1 MKTGKYIPDDIRM
14 AENDVMY
21 EQYCNSVGARLRD
34 LDNPGDVDC
43 KRWPWELIQNAK
55 DTVVKREKDRF
66 VDVVFHR
73 YIDKKGHQCLSFLHN
88 GEPFSAKALVGLK
101 WKFSAEKRSEEI
113 TEDGIRRDK
122 QSTGRFGTGFLT
134 THALS
139 RIIDIKGAL
148 ETKDRGLISVDMT
161 LYRNGTTD
169 EELKKG
175 LIRTEEETRY
185 NEREIERK
193 DGHPITEFI
202 YHLDSEDKIRPAR
215 MGIANLMDNSAQT
228 MTFCPTIR
236 SITINDEIDKV
247 YYRICRKGN
256 DKPIQGTFAQ
266 CEFEETKGCNFQNR
280 IFIVNSIEEPN
291 QELTLFKKFERN
303 LRLQLAIE
311 VNDRK
316 EVKPI
321 SYDVSPSV
329 YCSLPLIGFERM
341 TLPFYI
347 NSNDLEPVRERIAL
361 YLKKIRKGKRYNN
374 ETNCDEED
382 IFPNGINWMIL
393 ERSIPMYQELIDYL
407 ITNEYTDLYNLGN
420 GLGQILDNGSGWT
433 EEEKDCLAARYIIP
447 LREIVVRK
455 SIVKTN
461 DGLRSI
467 EKDNLYLPANIKSNF
482 YEICNNIYG
491 NSMPVFDELR
501 YWIRNKWGVYKFADD
516 FEESIDKSKQ
526 SIFQLVD
533 TNTIANFI
541 EEAGN
546 INSLAL
552 IDQNSIEW
560 LNSFYK
566 WLSDVKSSSI
576 NEKRIVPN
584 RKENFVCVSGE
595 KPLKN
600 GADIEEVAYTF
611 MKKLGLDWDE
621 QLLLDG
627 INNISLEAIK
637 REDVVNAIKKRCKDI
652 IDSKTN
658 VMELL
663 FPIITAIPT
672 NAENENRKNFRNK
685 RLQIIDFFKAIYQK
699 EVTNEVEIN
708 LSAEIWEDTDKWLM
722 RQFLDQ
728 VASKEKLD
736 TINDRGDNQTN
747 KYCTIKWLN
756 NFVNFSINNG
766 YLHQEELSGD
776 NQSGKDGKYWSLI
789 PNEHGVFCSL
799 EQLHTIGN
807 VPRELLNKSFAV
819 SGIDIKANLIHDLFE
834 INKRLNI
841 VPLQLANI
849 VKSLESFYADKNI
862 ALTTKI
868 DVASYIIHLK
878 PSGQNWF
885 DKLLN
890 VYDMFVHYPGVQ
902 TEIECSDTSLWRE
915 SVKVIAYY
923 LASEISDAGS
933 LDMLDKKLQ
942 KEDGSSVII
951 PAIKWLDNYIDY
963 ISEARLHI
971 PKETLIMPDYYGNL
985 HSIEDKMYDGA
996 CLKDIEELI
1005 PILENGLLSY
1015 CQFEKEEEADFK
1027 RNILS
1032 HVLKSEFRYTRGV
1045 QDDTKRKI
1053 LSIINESVT
1062 YCYDNLTSK
1071 NRELLKDAVERIVNY
1086 FQSEAH
1092 AQDGKLMQEVYNR
1105 RNDMAMTLLYDPET
1119 RKQLQKMHDAF
1130 TLDEMN
1136 DLINSKN
1143 EIKQLLEDK
1152 SVIQEFRQKKDKL
1165 CNEINQLEAL
1175 KLIQEKF
1182 PDFDLNE
1189 ILDRLQ
1195 KEQGDFD
1202 LMQIKDQA
1210 TKQRKIQIGDEGE
1223 CFVYQEL
1230 CRKYGI
1236 NNVKWSNLVTPPT
1249 TDSRCVHW
1257 NGETYYLC
1265 TTSHDYDFEVTL
1277 TEGRKLLFEVK
1288 TTVGNVS
1295 DSDLFPLNFQTKEWE
1310 YIEKTDDNSKYI
1322 IVRVFAV
1329 ETSPKAYYLQKYS
1342 EKSDL

>member
-1 MKTGKYIPDDIRM
+1 MEIRKYIPDDIRM

-73 YIDKKGHQCLSFLHN
+73 YIDEKGHQCLSFLHN

-148 ETKDRGLISVDMT
+148 ETKDKGLVSVDMT

-193 DGHPITEFI
+193 DGYPITEFI

-247 YYRICRKGN
+247 YYEICRKGN

-266 CEFEETKGCNFQNR
+266 CEFEETKGSNSQNR

-303 LRLQLAIE
+303 LRLQIAIE

-347 NSNDLEPVRERIAL
+347 NSNDLEPVTERIAL

-393 ERSIPMYQELIDYL
+393 ERSVPMYQELIDYL

-467 EKDNLYLPANIKSNF
+467 EKDNLYFPANIKSNF
-482 YEICNNIYG
+482 YEICNNVYG

-501 YWIRNKWGVYKFADD
+501 YWIRNKWGAYKFADD
-516 FEESIDKSKQ
+516 FEESIDKSEQ

-533 TNTIANFI
+533 TNAIANFI

-552 IDQNSIEW
+552 IDQSNSIEW

-566 WLSDVKSSSI
+566 WLSDAKSSII

-637 REDVVNAIKKRCKDI
+637 REDVVNAIK
-652 IDSKTN
+652 
-658 VMELL
+658 
-663 FPIITAIPT
+663 
-672 NAENENRKNFRNK
+672 
-685 RLQIIDFFKAIYQK
+685 
-699 EVTNEVEIN
+699 
-708 LSAEIWEDTDKWLM
+708 
-722 RQFLDQ
+722 
-728 VASKEKLD
+728 
-736 TINDRGDNQTN
+736 ND
-747 KYCTIKWLN
+747 
-756 NFVNFSINNG
+756 
-766 YLHQEELSGD
+766 
-776 NQSGKDGKYWSLI
+776 
-789 PNEHGVFCSL
+789 
-799 EQLHTIGN
+799 
-807 VPRELLNKSFAV
+807 A
-819 SGIDIKANLIHDLFE
+819 
-834 INKRLNI
+834 
-841 VPLQLANI
+841 
-849 VKSLESFYADKNI
+849 
-862 ALTTKI
+862 
-868 DVASYIIHLK
+868 
-878 PSGQNWF
+878 
-885 DKLLN
+885 
-890 VYDMFVHYPGVQ
+890 
-902 TEIECSDTSLWRE
+902 
-915 SVKVIAYY
+915 
-923 LASEISDAGS
+923 
-933 LDMLDKKLQ
+933 
-942 KEDGSSVII
+942 
-951 PAIKWLDNYIDY
+951 
-963 ISEARLHI
+963 
-971 PKETLIMPDYYGNL
+971 
-985 HSIEDKMYDGA
+985 
-996 CLKDIEELI
+996 
-1005 PILENGLLSY
+1005 
-1015 CQFEKEEEADFK
+1015 
-1027 RNILS
+1027 
-1032 HVLKSEFRYTRGV
+1032 
-1045 QDDTKRKI
+1045 KI
-1053 LSIINESVT
+1053 LSIV
-1062 YCYDNLTSK
+1062 
-1071 NRELLKDAVERIVNY
+1071 
-1086 FQSEAH
+1086 
-1092 AQDGKLMQEVYNR
+1092 
-1105 RNDMAMTLLYDPET
+1105 
-1119 RKQLQKMHDAF
+1119 KQM
-1130 TLDEMN
+1130 
-1136 DLINSKN
+1136 
-1143 EIKQLLEDK
+1143 
-1152 SVIQEFRQKKDKL
+1152 
-1165 CNEINQLEAL
+1165 
-1175 KLIQEKF
+1175 
-1182 PDFDLNE
+1182 
-1189 ILDRLQ
+1189 
-1195 KEQGDFD
+1195 
-1202 LMQIKDQA
+1202 
-1210 TKQRKIQIGDEGE
+1210 
-1223 CFVYQEL
+1223 
-1230 CRKYGI
+1230 
-1236 NNVKWSNLVTPPT
+1236 
-1249 TDSRCVHW
+1249 
-1257 NGETYYLC
+1257 
-1265 TTSHDYDFEVTL
+1265 
-1277 TEGRKLLFEVK
+1277 
-1288 TTVGNVS
+1288 
-1295 DSDLFPLNFQTKEWE
+1295 
-1310 YIEKTDDNSKYI
+1310 
-1322 IVRVFAV
+1322 
-1329 ETSPKAYYLQKYS
+1329 
-1342 EKSDL
+1342 

>member
-1 MKTGKYIPDDIRM
+1 METRKYIPDDIRM

-73 YIDKKGHQCLSFLHN
+73 YIDEKGHQCLSFLHN

-148 ETKDRGLISVDMT
+148 ETKDKGLVSVDMT

-247 YYRICRKGN
+247 YYEICRKGD

-266 CEFEETKGCNFQNR
+266 CEFEETKGSNSQNR

-347 NSNDLEPVRERIAL
+347 NSNDLEPVTERIAL

-393 ERSIPMYQELIDYL
+393 ERSVPMYQELIDYL

-420 GLGQILDNGSGWT
+420 GLGQILDSGSGWT

-467 EKDNLYLPANIKSNF
+467 EKDNLYFPANIKSNF

-501 YWIRNKWGVYKFADD
+501 YWIRNKWGAYKFADD
-516 FEESIDKSKQ
+516 FEESIDKSEQ

-533 TNTIANFI
+533 TNAIANFI

-552 IDQNSIEW
+552 IDQSNSIEW

-566 WLSDVKSSSI
+566 WLSDAKSSII

-584 RKENFVCVSGE
+584 RKKNFVCVSGE

-600 GADIEEVAYTF
+600 GADIEEVVYTF
-611 MKKLGLDWDE
+611 MKKLGLDWE
-621 QLLLDG
+621 R
-627 INNISLEAIK
+627 AI
-637 REDVVNAIKKRCKDI
+637 
-652 IDSKTN
+652 
-658 VMELL
+658 
-663 FPIITAIPT
+663 
-672 NAENENRKNFRNK
+672 
-685 RLQIIDFFKAIYQK
+685 
-699 EVTNEVEIN
+699 
-708 LSAEIWEDTDKWLM
+708 
-722 RQFLDQ
+722 
-728 VASKEKLD
+728 
-736 TINDRGDNQTN
+736 
-747 KYCTIKWLN
+747 
-756 NFVNFSINNG
+756 
-766 YLHQEELSGD
+766 
-776 NQSGKDGKYWSLI
+776 
-789 PNEHGVFCSL
+789 
-799 EQLHTIGN
+799 
-807 VPRELLNKSFAV
+807 
-819 SGIDIKANLIHDLFE
+819 
-834 INKRLNI
+834 
-841 VPLQLANI
+841 
-849 VKSLESFYADKNI
+849 
-862 ALTTKI
+862 
-868 DVASYIIHLK
+868 
-878 PSGQNWF
+878 
-885 DKLLN
+885 
-890 VYDMFVHYPGVQ
+890 
-902 TEIECSDTSLWRE
+902 
-915 SVKVIAYY
+915 
-923 LASEISDAGS
+923 
-933 LDMLDKKLQ
+933 
-942 KEDGSSVII
+942 
-951 PAIKWLDNYIDY
+951 
-963 ISEARLHI
+963 
-971 PKETLIMPDYYGNL
+971 
-985 HSIEDKMYDGA
+985 
-996 CLKDIEELI
+996 
-1005 PILENGLLSY
+1005 
-1015 CQFEKEEEADFK
+1015 
-1027 RNILS
+1027 
-1032 HVLKSEFRYTRGV
+1032 
-1045 QDDTKRKI
+1045 
-1053 LSIINESVT
+1053 
-1062 YCYDNLTSK
+1062 
-1071 NRELLKDAVERIVNY
+1071 
-1086 FQSEAH
+1086 
-1092 AQDGKLMQEVYNR
+1092 
-1105 RNDMAMTLLYDPET
+1105 
-1119 RKQLQKMHDAF
+1119 
-1130 TLDEMN
+1130 
-1136 DLINSKN
+1136 
-1143 EIKQLLEDK
+1143 
-1152 SVIQEFRQKKDKL
+1152 
-1165 CNEINQLEAL
+1165 
-1175 KLIQEKF
+1175 
-1182 PDFDLNE
+1182 
-1189 ILDRLQ
+1189 
-1195 KEQGDFD
+1195 
-1202 LMQIKDQA
+1202 
-1210 TKQRKIQIGDEGE
+1210 
-1223 CFVYQEL
+1223 
-1230 CRKYGI
+1230 
-1236 NNVKWSNLVTPPT
+1236 TP
-1249 TDSRCVHW
+1249 
-1257 NGETYYLC
+1257 
-1265 TTSHDYDFEVTL
+1265 
-1277 TEGRKLLFEVK
+1277 
-1288 TTVGNVS
+1288 
-1295 DSDLFPLNFQTKEWE
+1295 
-1310 YIEKTDDNSKYI
+1310 
-1322 IVRVFAV
+1322 
-1329 ETSPKAYYLQKYS
+1329 
-1342 EKSDL
+1342 

>member
-1 MKTGKYIPDDIRM
+1 MEKEKYIPDDIRM

-34 LDNPGDVDC
+34 LDNPGEIDC

-55 DTVVKREKDRF
+55 DTVVKREKHKF
-66 VDVVFHR
+66 VDVVFRR
-73 YIDKKGHQCLSFLHN
+73 YIDEKGHQCLSFSHN

-148 ETKDRGLISVDMT
+148 ETKDKGLVSVDMT
-161 LYRNGTTD
+161 LYRNGIID

-175 LIRTEEETRY
+175 LIRTEKETRY
-185 NEREIERK
+185 NEREIEMK
-193 DGHPITEFI
+193 DGYPITEFI
-202 YHLDSEDKIRPAR
+202 YHLDSKDKIRPAR

-228 MTFCPTIR
+228 MLFCPTIR
-236 SITINDEIDKV
+236 SITINDEIDKI
-247 YYRICRKGN
+247 YYEICRKGN

-266 CEFEETKGCNFQNR
+266 CEFEEAKGGNSQNR

-311 VNDRK
+311 VDDRK

-321 SYDVSPSV
+321 AYDVSPSV

-347 NSNDLEPVRERIAL
+347 NSNDLEPVTERTAL

-407 ITNEYTDLYNLGN
+407 ITNEYTSLYNLGN
-420 GLGQILDNGSGWT
+420 GLGQILDSGSGWP

-447 LREIVVRK
+447 LREVVVHK

-461 DGLRSI
+461 DGLKSI
-467 EKDNLYLPANIKSNF
+467 KEDNLYFPTSIKSNF

-491 NSMPVFDELR
+491 NSMPVFDELK
-501 YWIRNKWGVYKFADD
+501 YWIVNKWGAYKFTDG
-516 FEESIDKSKQ
+516 FEESIDKSAQ
-526 SIFQLVD
+526 SIFPLVD
-533 TNTIANFI
+533 TNAVANFI
-541 EEAGN
+541 EKVGN
-546 INSLAL
+546 INSLVL
-552 IDQNSIEW
+552 IDQSNPIEW

-566 WLSDVKSSSI
+566 WLSDTKSSI
-576 NEKRIVPN
+576 LNEKRIVPN
-584 RKENFVCVSGE
+584 RKENFVCVYGE

-600 GADIEEVAYTF
+600 GADIEEVTYAF

-637 REDVVNAIKKRCKDI
+637 REDVINAIKKRCKDI

-658 VMELL
+658 MMEQLL
-663 FPIITAIPT
+663 PIITAIPT

-685 RLQIIDFFKAIYQK
+685 RLQIIEFFKAIYQK
-699 EVTNEVEIN
+699 KVTNEVEIN
-708 LSAEIWEDTDKWLM
+708 LSSEIWEGTDKWLVG
-722 RQFLDQ
+722 QFLDQ
-728 VASKEKLD
+728 VASKKQLD
-736 TINDRGDNQTN
+736 TINESGDNLTN
-747 KYCTIKWLN
+747 KYCTIEWLN
-756 NFVNFSINNG
+756 NFVNLLINNG

-776 NQSGKDGKYWSLI
+776 NQSGNDGKHWNLI
-789 PNEHGVFCSL
+789 PNEYGKFCSL
-799 EQLHTIGN
+799 DQLHTIGN
-807 VPRELLNKSFAV
+807 VPRELLSESFAV
-819 SGIDIKANLIHDLFE
+819 SGIDIKANLIHDQFE
-834 INKRLNI
+834 INNRLNI

-849 VKSLESFYADKNI
+849 VKCLESFYTDKDK
-862 ALTTKI
+862 ALKTKI

-890 VYDMFVHYPGVQ
+890 VYDMFAHYSGVQ

-915 SVKVIAYY
+915 SIKMIAYY
-923 LASEISDAGS
+923 LANEISDAGS

-942 KEDGSSVII
+942 KEDKSSFTI
-951 PAIKWLDNYIDY
+951 PAIKWLNNYIDY
-963 ISEARLHI
+963 ISEARLLI
-971 PKETLIMPDYYGNL
+971 PVETLIMPDYYGNL
-985 HSIEDKMYDGA
+985 HSIKDKMYDGA
-996 CLKDIEELI
+996 CLNDIEELI
-1005 PILENGLLSY
+1005 PILKNGLLND
-1015 CQFEKEEEADFK
+1015 CQFEENADFK

-1032 HVLKSEFRYTRGV
+1032 YVLKPGFRHTE
-1045 QDDTKRKI
+1045 QAKDDTKRVI
-1053 LSIINESVT
+1053 LDIINGCVT
-1062 YCYDNLTSK
+1062 YCYDNLNNK
-1071 NRELLKDAVERIVNY
+1071 NRELVKDAVEQIINY

-1092 AQDGKLMQEVYNR
+1092 TQDGKLMQEVYDR
-1105 RNDMAMTLLYDPET
+1105 RNDMAMALLYDPET

-1136 DLINSKN
+1136 DLINSRN

-1152 SVIQEFRQKKDKL
+1152 TVIQELSQKKDELYK
-1165 CNEINQLEAL
+1165 EVSQLETL
-1175 KLIQEKF
+1175 KIIQEKF
-1182 PDFDLNE
+1182 PDFDLKE
-1189 ILDRLQ
+1189 MFDRLQ
-1195 KEQGDFD
+1195 QEQGDFD
-1202 LMQIKDQA
+1202 LTQIKDWA
-1210 TKQRKIQIGDEGE
+1210 TKQRKIEIGDEGE

-1236 NNVKWSNLVTPPT
+1236 DNVKWSNLVTPST
-1249 TDSRCVHW
+1249 TDSRCVQW
-1257 NGETYYLC
+1257 NSKTYYLS
-1265 TTSHDYDFEVTL
+1265 TTSHDYDFEVVL
-1277 TEGRKLLFEVK
+1277 TDGRKLLFEVK
-1288 TTVGNVS
+1288 TTVGDVS
-1295 DSDLFPLNFQTKEWE
+1295 ESDLFPLNFQTKEWG
-1310 YIEKTDDNSKYI
+1310 YIEKTDDNSKYV

-1329 ETSPKAYYLQKYS
+1329 ETSPRAYYLQKYS
-1342 EKSDL
+1342 EDSDL

>member
-1 MKTGKYIPDDIRM
+1 METGKYIPDDIRM

-55 DTVVKREKDRF
+55 DTVVKREKDKF
-66 VDVVFHR
+66 VDVVFRR
-73 YIDKKGHQCLSFLHN
+73 YIDDKGHQCLSFSHN
-88 GEPFSAKALVGLK
+88 GAPFSAKALVGLK

-148 ETKDRGLISVDMT
+148 ETKDKGLVSVDMT

-185 NEREIERK
+185 NEREIETK
-193 DGHPITEFI
+193 DGYPITEFI

-247 YYRICRKGN
+247 YYKICRKGN
-256 DKPIQGTFAQ
+256 DKPIQGTFVQ
-266 CEFEETKGCNFQNR
+266 CEFEETKGSDFQNR
-280 IFIVNSIEEPN
+280 IFIINSIEEPN
-291 QELTLFKKFERN
+291 QELSLFKKFERN

-311 VNDRK
+311 VNDKK
-316 EVKPI
+316 EVRPI

-347 NSNDLEPVRERIAL
+347 NSNDFEPETERTAL

-374 ETNCDEED
+374 ETNCDEEV
-382 IFPNGINWMIL
+382 IFQNGINWMIF
-393 ERSIPMYQELIDYL
+393 ERSVPMYQELIDYL

-447 LREIVVRK
+447 LREVVVHK
-455 SIVKTN
+455 SIVKTK
-461 DGLRSI
+461 DGLKSI
-467 EKDNLYLPANIKSNF
+467 KEDNLYFPANIKSNF

-501 YWIRNKWGVYKFADD
+501 YWIRNKWGAYKFADD
-516 FEESIDKSKQ
+516 FEESIDKSEQ

-533 TNTIANFI
+533 TNAIANFI

-552 IDQNSIEW
+552 IDQSNSIEW

-566 WLSDVKSSSI
+566 WLIDAKSSII

-584 RKENFVCVSGE
+584 RKEKFVCVSGE

-600 GADIEEVAYTF
+600 GADIEEVVYAF

-637 REDVVNAIKKRCKDI
+637 KEDVVNAIKKRCKDI
-652 IDSKTN
+652 IDSKTT

-663 FPIITAIPT
+663 LPIIIAIPT
-672 NAENENRKNFRNK
+672 NAENDNRKNFRNK
-685 RLQIIDFFKAIYQK
+685 RLQIIEFFKAIYQK

-728 VASKEKLD
+728 VASKKQLD
-736 TINDRGDNQTN
+736 TINKSGDDQTN

-776 NQSGKDGKYWSLI
+776 NQSDKDGKHWNLI
-789 PNEHGVFCSL
+789 PNEYGEFCSL

-807 VPRELLNKSFAV
+807 VPRELLSESFVV
-819 SGIDIKANLIHDLFE
+819 SGIDIKANLIHNQFE
-834 INKRLNI
+834 INNRLNI

-849 VKSLESFYADKNI
+849 VKSLESFYADKDI
-862 ALTTKI
+862 ALSTKI

-885 DKLLN
+885 DKLIN
-890 VYDMFVHYPGVQ
+890 VYDIFAHYPERQ
-902 TEIECSDTSLWRE
+902 KEIECSDTSLWRE

-923 LASEISDAGS
+923 LANEISDAGS

-942 KEDGSSVII
+942 KEDESSITI
-951 PAIKWLDNYIDY
+951 SAIKWLDNYIDY
-963 ISEARLHI
+963 IFEAKLHI
-971 PKETLIMPDYYGNL
+971 PDETLIIPDYYGNL
-985 HSIEDKMYDGA
+985 HSIKDKMYDGA
-996 CLKDIEELI
+996 CLIDIEELI
-1005 PILENGLLSY
+1005 PILKNGLLNE
-1015 CQFEKEEEADFK
+1015 CQFEEEADFK

-1032 HVLKSEFRYTRGV
+1032 YVLKSEFRHTE
-1045 QDDTKRKI
+1045 QAHDDTKRVI
-1053 LSIINESVT
+1053 LGIINECVT
-1062 YCYDNLTSK
+1062 YCYKNMNSK
-1071 NRELLKDAVERIVNY
+1071 NRELIKDAVERIVNY
-1086 FQSEAH
+1086 FQSEVH
-1092 AQDGKLMQEVYNR
+1092 VQDGKFMQEVYNR
-1105 RNDMAMTLLYDPET
+1105 RNDMAMDLLYDPET

-1136 DLINSKN
+1136 DLVNSRN

-1152 SVIQEFRQKKDKL
+1152 AIIQGLSQKKDELYK
-1165 CNEINQLEAL
+1165 EISQLETL

-1182 PDFDLNE
+1182 PDFDLEE
-1189 ILDRLQ
+1189 IFDGLK

-1202 LMQIKDQA
+1202 LKKIKDLA

-1236 NNVKWSNLVTPPT
+1236 ENVKWSNLVAPSTS
-1249 TDSRCVHW
+1249 DSRCVHW
-1257 NGETYYLC
+1257 KGEAYYLC
-1265 TTSHDYDFEVTL
+1265 TTLHDYDFEVTL
-1277 TEGRKLLFEVK
+1277 KDGRKLLFEVK

-1295 DSDLFPLNFQTKEWE
+1295 ESDLFPLNFQTKEWD

-1342 EKSDL
+1342 EKSNL

>member
-1 MKTGKYIPDDIRM
+1 METGKYIPSDIRT

-55 DTVVKREKDRF
+55 DTVVKRGKDKF
-66 VDVVFHR
+66 VDVVFRR
-73 YIDKKGHQCLSFLHN
+73 YIDDKGHQCLSFSHN
-88 GEPFSAKALVGLK
+88 GAPFSAKALVGLK

-139 RIIDIKGAL
+139 RIIDIKGVL
-148 ETKDRGLISVDMT
+148 ETKDKGLMSVDMT

-247 YYRICRKGN
+247 YYEICRKGN
-256 DKPIQGTFAQ
+256 DKPIQGTFSQ
-266 CEFEETKGCNFQNR
+266 CEFEETKDSNSQNR

-291 QELTLFKKFERN
+291 QELTSFKKFERN

-311 VNDRK
+311 VDDKK
-316 EVKPI
+316 ELKPI
-321 SYDVSPSV
+321 DYDVSPSV

-347 NSNDLEPVRERIAL
+347 NSNDLEPVTERTAL
-361 YLKKIRKGKRYNN
+361 YLNKIRKGKKYNN
-374 ETNCDEED
+374 ETNCYEDD
-382 IFPNGINWMIL
+382 IFQNGINWMIL
-393 ERSIPMYQELIDYL
+393 ERSISMYQELIDYL
-407 ITNEYTDLYNLGN
+407 VTNEYTGLYNLGN
-420 GLGQILDNGSGWT
+420 GLGQVLDSSSGWT

-447 LREIVVRK
+447 LREVVVHK
-455 SIVKTN
+455 LIVKTK
-461 DGLRSI
+461 DGLKSI
-467 EKDNLYLPANIKSNF
+467 KEDNLYFPTSIKSHF

-491 NSMPVFDELR
+491 NSIPVFDELK
-501 YWIRNKWGVYKFADD
+501 YWIENKWGAYKFTDG
-516 FEESIDKSKQ
+516 FEESIDKSEQ

-533 TNTIANFI
+533 NNAIANFI

-552 IDQNSIEW
+552 IDKSNSIEW
-560 LNSFYK
+560 LNRFYE
-566 WLSDVKSSSI
+566 WLSDTKSSI
-576 NEKRIVPN
+576 LNEKRIVPN

-600 GADIEEVAYTF
+600 GADIEEVTYTF
-611 MKKLGLDWDE
+611 MKELGLDWDE
-621 QLLLDG
+621 QLLFDG
-627 INNISLEAIK
+627 INYISLEAIK

-658 VMELL
+658 VMEQLL
-663 FPIITAIPT
+663 PIITATPT
-672 NAENENRKNFRNK
+672 NAENENRRKFRNK
-685 RLQIIDFFKAIYQK
+685 RLQIIEFFKAIYQK
-699 EVTNEVEIN
+699 EVTNKVEIN
-708 LSAEIWEDTDKWLM
+708 LSSEIWEDTDKWLVG
-722 RQFLDQ
+722 QFLDQ
-728 VASKEKLD
+728 VASKKQLD
-736 TINDRGDNQTN
+736 TINESEDNLTN
-747 KYCTIKWLN
+747 TYCTIEWLN
-756 NFVNFSINNG
+756 SFVNFLINNG
-766 YLHQEELSGD
+766 YLHQEELSGE
-776 NQSGKDGKYWSLI
+776 NLSGNDGKHWNLI
-789 PNEHGVFCSL
+789 PNEYGEFCSL

-807 VPRELLNKSFAV
+807 VPRELLSESFVV
-819 SGIDIKANLIHDLFE
+819 SGIDIKANLVHGQFE
-834 INKRLNI
+834 INNRLNI
-841 VPLQLANI
+841 VPLQLASI
-849 VKSLESFYADKNI
+849 VKSLESFYTDKDK
-862 ALTTKI
+862 ALKTKV
-868 DVASYIIHLK
+868 DVASYIIHLR

-890 VYDMFVHYPGVQ
+890 VYDMFAHYSGVQ

-915 SVKVIAYY
+915 SIKIIACY
-923 LASEISDAGS
+923 LANEISNAGS
-933 LDMLDKKLQ
+933 LEMLDKKLQ
-942 KEDGSSVII
+942 KEDESSFTI

-963 ISEARLHI
+963 IFCEAKLHI
-971 PKETLIMPDYYGNL
+971 PEETLIMPDYYGKL
-985 HSIEDKMYDGA
+985 HSIKDKMYDGA
-996 CLKDIEELI
+996 CLNDMEELI
-1005 PILENGLLSY
+1005 PILKNGLLND
-1015 CQFEKEEEADFK
+1015 CQFEENGDLK

-1032 HVLKSEFRYTRGV
+1032 YVLKPEFRHTEQARE
-1045 QDDTKRKI
+1045 DTKRTI
-1053 LSIINESVT
+1053 LDIINECVI
-1062 YCYDNLTSK
+1062 YCFDNLNNK
-1071 NRELLKDAVERIVNY
+1071 NRELVKDAVERIVNY
-1086 FQSEAH
+1086 FQSGAH
-1092 AQDGKLMQEVYNR
+1092 AQDEKLMQEVYNR
-1105 RNDMAMTLLYDPET
+1105 RNDMAMALLYDPDT
-1119 RKQLQKMHDAF
+1119 RKQLQMIHDAF

-1136 DLINSKN
+1136 DLINSRN
-1143 EIKQLLEDK
+1143 EIKQLLDNK
-1152 SVIQEFRQKKDKL
+1152 TVIQELSQKKDELYK
-1165 CNEINQLEAL
+1165 EVSQLETL

-1182 PDFDLNE
+1182 PDFDLKE
-1189 ILDRLQ
+1189 VFDRLQ

-1202 LMQIKDQA
+1202 LTQIKDWA
-1210 TKQRKIQIGDEGE
+1210 TEQRKIQIGDEGE

-1236 NNVKWSNLVTPPT
+1236 DNVKWSNLVTPSI

-1257 NGETYYLC
+1257 NGEVYYLC

-1277 TEGRKLLFEVK
+1277 IDGRKLLFEVK

-1295 DSDLFPLNFQTKEWE
+1295 ESDLFPLNFQTKEWD
-1310 YIEKTDDNSKYI
+1310 YIEMTDDNSKYV

-1342 EKSDL
+1342 ERSDL

>member
-1 MKTGKYIPDDIRM
+1 METRKYIPDDIRM

-73 YIDKKGHQCLSFLHN
+73 YIDEKGHQCLSFLHN

-148 ETKDRGLISVDMT
+148 ETKDKGLVSVDMT

-247 YYRICRKGN
+247 YYEICRKGD

-266 CEFEETKGCNFQNR
+266 CEFEETKGSNSQNR

-347 NSNDLEPVRERIAL
+347 NSNDLEPVTERIAL

-393 ERSIPMYQELIDYL
+393 ERSVPMYQELIDYL

-420 GLGQILDNGSGWT
+420 GLGQILDSGSGWT

-467 EKDNLYLPANIKSNF
+467 EKDNLYFPANIKSNF

-501 YWIRNKWGVYKFADD
+501 YWIRNKWGAYKFADD
-516 FEESIDKSKQ
+516 FEESIDKSEQ

-533 TNTIANFI
+533 TNAIANFI

-552 IDQNSIEW
+552 IDQSNSIEW

-566 WLSDVKSSSI
+566 WLSDAKSSII

-584 RKENFVCVSGE
+584 RKKNFVCVSGE

-600 GADIEEVAYTF
+600 GADIEEVVYT
-611 MKKLGLDWDE
+611 
-621 QLLLDG
+621 
-627 INNISLEAIK
+627 
-637 REDVVNAIKKRCKDI
+637 C
-652 IDSKTN
+652 
-658 VMELL
+658 
-663 FPIITAIPT
+663 
-672 NAENENRKNFRNK
+672 
-685 RLQIIDFFKAIYQK
+685 
-699 EVTNEVEIN
+699 
-708 LSAEIWEDTDKWLM
+708 
-722 RQFLDQ
+722 
-728 VASKEKLD
+728 
-736 TINDRGDNQTN
+736 
-747 KYCTIKWLN
+747 
-756 NFVNFSINNG
+756 
-766 YLHQEELSGD
+766 
-776 NQSGKDGKYWSLI
+776 
-789 PNEHGVFCSL
+789 
-799 EQLHTIGN
+799 
-807 VPRELLNKSFAV
+807 
-819 SGIDIKANLIHDLFE
+819 
-834 INKRLNI
+834 
-841 VPLQLANI
+841 
-849 VKSLESFYADKNI
+849 
-862 ALTTKI
+862 
-868 DVASYIIHLK
+868 
-878 PSGQNWF
+878 
-885 DKLLN
+885 
-890 VYDMFVHYPGVQ
+890 
-902 TEIECSDTSLWRE
+902 
-915 SVKVIAYY
+915 
-923 LASEISDAGS
+923 
-933 LDMLDKKLQ
+933 
-942 KEDGSSVII
+942 
-951 PAIKWLDNYIDY
+951 
-963 ISEARLHI
+963 
-971 PKETLIMPDYYGNL
+971 
-985 HSIEDKMYDGA
+985 
-996 CLKDIEELI
+996 
-1005 PILENGLLSY
+1005 
-1015 CQFEKEEEADFK
+1015 
-1027 RNILS
+1027 
-1032 HVLKSEFRYTRGV
+1032 
-1045 QDDTKRKI
+1045 
-1053 LSIINESVT
+1053 
-1062 YCYDNLTSK
+1062 
-1071 NRELLKDAVERIVNY
+1071 
-1086 FQSEAH
+1086 
-1092 AQDGKLMQEVYNR
+1092 
-1105 RNDMAMTLLYDPET
+1105 
-1119 RKQLQKMHDAF
+1119 
-1130 TLDEMN
+1130 
-1136 DLINSKN
+1136 
-1143 EIKQLLEDK
+1143 
-1152 SVIQEFRQKKDKL
+1152 
-1165 CNEINQLEAL
+1165 
-1175 KLIQEKF
+1175 
-1182 PDFDLNE
+1182 
-1189 ILDRLQ
+1189 
-1195 KEQGDFD
+1195 
-1202 LMQIKDQA
+1202 
-1210 TKQRKIQIGDEGE
+1210 
-1223 CFVYQEL
+1223 
-1230 CRKYGI
+1230 
-1236 NNVKWSNLVTPPT
+1236 
-1249 TDSRCVHW
+1249 
-1257 NGETYYLC
+1257 
-1265 TTSHDYDFEVTL
+1265 
-1277 TEGRKLLFEVK
+1277 
-1288 TTVGNVS
+1288 
-1295 DSDLFPLNFQTKEWE
+1295 
-1310 YIEKTDDNSKYI
+1310 
-1322 IVRVFAV
+1322 
-1329 ETSPKAYYLQKYS
+1329 
-1342 EKSDL
+1342 

>member
-1 MKTGKYIPDDIRM
+1 METGKYIPEDIRM

-55 DTVVKREKDRF
+55 DTVVKREKDKF
-66 VDVVFHR
+66 VDVVFRR
-73 YIDKKGHQCLSFLHN
+73 YVDDKGHQCLSFSHN
-88 GEPFSAKALVGLK
+88 GAPFSAKALVGLK

-139 RIIDIKGAL
+139 RIIDIRGAL
-148 ETKDRGLISVDMT
+148 ETKDKGLMSVDMT
-161 LYRNGTTD
+161 LYRNGITD

-185 NEREIERK
+185 NEREIERIN
-193 DGHPITEFI
+193 GHPITEFI

-228 MTFCPTIR
+228 MTFCPTVR

-247 YYRICRKGN
+247 YYKIRRNGN
-256 DKPIQGTFAQ
+256 DKPIQGTFVQ
-266 CEFEETKGCNFQNR
+266 CEFEETKGCNSQNR
-280 IFIVNSIEEPN
+280 IFIINSIEEPN
-291 QELTLFKKFERN
+291 QELTLFKRIERN

-316 EVKPI
+316 EVRPI

-347 NSNDLEPVRERIAL
+347 NSNDFEPVTERTAL

-393 ERSIPMYQELIDYL
+393 ERSVPMYQELIDYL
-407 ITNEYTDLYNLGN
+407 ITNEYTDLYNLVN
-420 GLGQILDNGSGWT
+420 GLGQILDSGSGWT

-447 LREIVVRK
+447 LRKVVFHK

-461 DGLRSI
+461 TGLKSI
-467 EKDNLYLPANIKSNF
+467 KEDNLCFPTSVEANF
-482 YEICNNIYG
+482 YKICYNIHG
-491 NSMPVFDELR
+491 NSMPVFDELK
-501 YWIRNKWGVYKFADD
+501 YWIGNKWGAYKFADG
-516 FEESIDKSKQ
+516 FEESIDKSEQ

-533 TNTIANFI
+533 INAIANFI

-552 IDQNSIEW
+552 IDKSNSIEW
-560 LNSFYK
+560 LNRFYE
-566 WLSDVKSSSI
+566 WLSDTKSSI
-576 NEKRIVPN
+576 LNEKSIVPN
-584 RKENFVCVSGE
+584 RKENFVCVYGE

-600 GADIEEVAYTF
+600 GADIEEVTYAF
-611 MKKLGLDWDE
+611 MKKLGLDWNE
-621 QLLLDG
+621 QLLFDG
-627 INNISLEAIK
+627 INKISLEIIK

-658 VMELL
+658 VMEQLL
-663 FPIITAIPT
+663 PIITAIPT
-672 NAENENRKNFRNK
+672 NSENENRKKFRNK
-685 RLQIIDFFKAIYQK
+685 RLQIIEFFKAIYQK
-699 EVTNEVEIN
+699 EVTNELEIN
-708 LSAEIWEDTDKWLM
+708 LSSEIWEDADKWLVG
-722 RQFLDQ
+722 QFLDQ
-728 VASKEKLD
+728 VSSKKQLD
-736 TINDRGDNQTN
+736 TINESGDNLLN
-747 KYCTIKWLN
+747 NYCTIEWSN
-756 NFVNFSINNG
+756 NFVNFLINNG

-776 NQSGKDGKYWSLI
+776 NKSDNDGRYWSLI
-789 PNEHGVFCSL
+789 PNEYGEFCSL
-799 EQLHTIGN
+799 DQLHTIGN
-807 VPRELLNKSFAV
+807 VPRELLNECFAI
-819 SGIDIKANLIHDLFE
+819 SGIDIKANLIHDQFE
-834 INKRLNI
+834 INNRLNI

-849 VKSLESFYADKNI
+849 VKSLESFYADKDI
-862 ALTTKI
+862 ALRTKI

-878 PSGQNWF
+878 PSGQSWF

-890 VYDMFVHYPGVQ
+890 VYDMYANYQGRQ
-902 TEIECSDTSLWRE
+902 IEIQCSDISLWRE

-942 KEDGSSVII
+942 KEDESSFTIS
-951 PAIKWLDNYIDY
+951 AIKWLDNYIDY
-963 ISEARLHI
+963 ISEAKLHI
-971 PKETLIMPDYYGNL
+971 PDDTLIIPDYYGNL
-985 HSIEDKMYDGA
+985 HSIKDKMYDGA
-996 CLKDIEELI
+996 CLNDIEELI
-1005 PILENGLLSY
+1005 PILKNGLLND
-1015 CQFEKEEEADFK
+1015 CQFEDKADFK

-1032 HVLKSEFRYTRGV
+1032 YVLKPGFRYTGQL
-1045 QDDTKRKI
+1045 QDDTKRVI
-1053 LSIINESVT
+1053 LGIINECVT
-1062 YCYDNLTSK
+1062 YCYKNPNGK
-1071 NRELLKDAVERIVNY
+1071 NRELIKDAVERIVNY
-1086 FQSEAH
+1086 FQSEFH
-1092 AQDGKLMQEVYNR
+1092 AQDGKLMQEVYNS
-1105 RNDMAMTLLYDPET
+1105 RNDMAMDLLYDPET

-1136 DLINSKN
+1136 DLVNSRN

-1152 SVIQEFRQKKDKL
+1152 TVIQELSQKKNAL
-1165 CNEINQLEAL
+1165 CKEVTQLETL
-1175 KLIQEKF
+1175 RLIQEKF
-1182 PDFDLNE
+1182 PDFDLKE
-1189 ILDRLQ
+1189 IFDRLQ

-1202 LMQIKDQA
+1202 LKQIKDLA

-1230 CRKYGI
+1230 CRIYGGDK
-1236 NNVKWSNLVTPPT
+1236 VKWSNLVTPST
-1249 TDSRCVHW
+1249 ADSRCVHW
-1257 NGETYYLC
+1257 NGKAYYLC

-1277 TEGRKLLFEVK
+1277 TDGKKILFEVK

-1295 DSDLFPLNFQTKEWE
+1295 ESDLFPLNFQTKEWD
-1310 YIEKTDDNSKYI
+1310 YIEKTDDNSKYV

>member
-1 MKTGKYIPDDIRM
+1 METGKYIPDDIRM

-21 EQYCNSVGARLRD
+21 EQYCNSVGSRLRD

-55 DTVVKREKDRF
+55 DTVVKREKDKF
-66 VDVVFHR
+66 VDVVFRR
-73 YIDKKGHQCLSFLHN
+73 YIDDKGHQCLSFSHN
-88 GEPFSAKALVGLK
+88 GAPFSAKALVGLK

-148 ETKDRGLISVDMT
+148 ETKDKGLVSVDMT
-161 LYRNGTTD
+161 LYRDGTTD
-169 EELKKG
+169 DELKKG

-185 NEREIERK
+185 NEREIEKK

-247 YYRICRKGN
+247 YYKICRKGN
-256 DKPIQGTFAQ
+256 DKPIQGTFTQ
-266 CEFEETKGCNFQNR
+266 CEFEETKGINSKNR

-291 QELTLFKKFERN
+291 QELTLFKKIERN

-347 NSNDLEPVRERIAL
+347 NSNDFEPVTERTAL

-420 GLGQILDNGSGWT
+420 GLGKILDSGSNWT

-447 LREIVVRK
+447 LREIVAHK
-455 SIVKTN
+455 PIVKTN
-461 DGLRSI
+461 NGLKSI
-467 EKDNLYLPANIKSNF
+467 KENNLYFPKSIKTNF
-482 YEICNNIYG
+482 YDICNNIYG
-491 NSMPVFDELR
+491 SSMPVFDELK
-501 YWIRNKWGVYKFADD
+501 YWIENEWGAYKFTDG
-516 FEESIDKSKQ
+516 FEESIDKSEQ

-533 TNTIANFI
+533 SNTIANFI

-552 IDQNSIEW
+552 INQSNSIEW
-560 LNSFYK
+560 LNRFYK
-566 WLSDVKSSSI
+566 WLSDTKSSI
-576 NEKRIVPN
+576 LNEKKIVPN
-584 RKENFVCVSGE
+584 RKENFVCASGE
-595 KPLKN
+595 RPLKN
-600 GADIEEVAYTF
+600 GADIEEVAYAF

-621 QLLLDG
+621 QLLFNG

-658 VMELL
+658 VMEQLL
-663 FPIITAIPT
+663 PIITAIPT
-672 NAENENRKNFRNK
+672 NAENENRRKFRNK
-685 RLQIIDFFKAIYQK
+685 RLQIIEFFKAIYQK
-699 EVTNEVEIN
+699 EVTNEVEIY
-708 LSAEIWEDTDKWLM
+708 LSSEIWEDTDKWLTE
-722 RQFLDQ
+722 QFIDQ
-728 VASKEKLD
+728 VASKKQLD
-736 TINDRGDNQTN
+736 TINERGDKLPN
-747 KYCTIKWLN
+747 KYCTIEWLN
-756 NFVNFSINNG
+756 NFVNFLINNG

-776 NQSGKDGKYWSLI
+776 GQSDKDGRHWSLI
-789 PNEHGVFCSL
+789 PNEYGEFCSL
-799 EQLHTIGN
+799 NQLHTIGN
-807 VPRELLNKSFAV
+807 VPRELLNESFAV
-819 SGIDIKANLIHDLFE
+819 SGIDVKANVIHDQFE
-834 INKRLNI
+834 INNRLNI
-841 VPLQLANI
+841 IPLQLANI

-862 ALTTKI
+862 ELKTKI
-868 DVASYIIHLK
+868 NVASYIIHLK
-878 PSGQNWF
+878 PSGENRL

-890 VYDMFVHYPGVQ
+890 LYDMFSHYPGAQ
-902 TEIECSDTSLWRE
+902 TEIECSDISLWRE
-915 SVKVIAYY
+915 SVKVIVYY
-923 LASEISDAGS
+923 LANEISDAGS

-942 KEDGSSVII
+942 KEDESSFTI

-971 PKETLIMPDYYGNL
+971 PDEILIIPDYYGNL
-985 HSIEDKMYDGA
+985 HSIKDKMYDGA
-996 CLKDIEELI
+996 CLNDIEELI
-1005 PILENGLLSY
+1005 PILKNGLLND
-1015 CQFEKEEEADFK
+1015 CQFEEKADFK
-1027 RNILS
+1027 RNILNY
-1032 HVLKSEFRYTRGV
+1032 VLKPGFRHIGQV
-1045 QDDTKRKI
+1045 QDDTKRVI
-1053 LSIINESVT
+1053 LGIINECVT
-1062 YCYDNLTSK
+1062 YCYKNLNSK
-1071 NRELLKDAVERIVNY
+1071 NKELIKDAVERIVNY
-1086 FQSEAH
+1086 FQSEVH

-1105 RNDMAMTLLYDPET
+1105 RNDMAMDLVYDPDT
-1119 RKQLQKMHDAF
+1119 RKQLQKMHDTF

-1136 DLINSKN
+1136 DLVNSRN
-1143 EIKQLLEDK
+1143 EIKQLLENK
-1152 SVIQEFRQKKDKL
+1152 TIIQELNQKKDELYK
-1165 CNEINQLEAL
+1165 EVGQLETL

-1182 PDFDLNE
+1182 PNFDLNE
-1189 ILDRLQ
+1189 IFDRLQ

-1202 LMQIKDQA
+1202 LTQIKDWT

-1236 NNVKWSNLVTPPT
+1236 DNVKWSNLVTPST

-1257 NGETYYLC
+1257 SGEAYYLC

-1277 TEGRKLLFEVK
+1277 TNGRKLLFEVK

-1295 DSDLFPLNFQTKEWE
+1295 ESDLFPLNFQTKEWD
-1310 YIEKTDDNSKYI
+1310 YIEKTDNNSKYV

>member
-1 MKTGKYIPDDIRM
+1 METRKYIPDDIRV

-73 YIDKKGHQCLSFLHN
+73 YIDEKGHQCLSFLHN

-148 ETKDRGLISVDMT
+148 ETKDKGLVSVDMT

-185 NEREIERK
+185 NEREIEMK

-228 MTFCPTIR
+228 MTFCPTVR

-247 YYRICRKGN
+247 YYEICRKGN

-266 CEFEETKGCNFQNR
+266 CEFEETKGSNSQNR

-347 NSNDLEPVRERIAL
+347 NSNDLEPVTERIAL

-393 ERSIPMYQELIDYL
+393 ERSVPMYQELIDYL

-467 EKDNLYLPANIKSNF
+467 EEDNLYFPANIKSNF

-501 YWIRNKWGVYKFADD
+501 YWIRNKWGAYKFADD
-516 FEESIDKSKQ
+516 FEESIDKSEQ

-533 TNTIANFI
+533 TNAIANFI

-552 IDQNSIEW
+552 IDRSNSIEW

-566 WLSDVKSSSI
+566 WLSDAKSSII
-576 NEKRIVPN
+576 NEKKIVPN

-600 GADIEEVAYTF
+600 GADIEEVAYAF

-658 VMELL
+658 VIELL
-663 FPIITAIPT
+663 LPIITAIPA

-685 RLQIIDFFKAIYQK
+685 RLQIIEFFKAIYQK

-728 VASKEKLD
+728 VASKKQLD
-736 TINDRGDNQTN
+736 TINESGDNQTN

-776 NQSGKDGKYWSLI
+776 NQSGKDGKHWNLI
-789 PNEHGVFCSL
+789 PNGYGEYCSL
-799 EQLHTIGN
+799 DQLHTIGN
-807 VPRELLNKSFAV
+807 VPRELLSENFAV
-819 SGIDIKANLIHDLFE
+819 SGIDIKANLIHDRFE
-834 INKRLNI
+834 INNRLNI

-849 VKSLESFYADKNI
+849 VKNLESFYTDKNKE
-862 ALTTKI
+862 LKTKI

-878 PSGQNWF
+878 PSEQNLF

-890 VYDMFVHYPGVQ
+890 VYDMFAHYSGTQ
-902 TEIECSDTSLWRE
+902 TEIECSDISLWRG
-915 SVKVIAYY
+915 SVNVIVNY
-923 LASEISDAGS
+923 LAGEISKEGS

-942 KEDGSSVII
+942 KEDGSASTI
-951 PAIKWLDNYIDY
+951 PAIKWIDDYIDY
-963 ISEARLHI
+963 ILEARLHI
-971 PKETLIMPDYYGNL
+971 SEETLIMPDYYGKL
-985 HSIEDKMYDGA
+985 HSIKDKMYDGN
-996 CLKDIEELI
+996 CIEDIEELI
-1005 PILENGLLSY
+1005 PILKNGLLND
-1015 CQFEKEEEADFK
+1015 CLFEEGADFK

-1032 HVLKSEFRYTRGV
+1032 YVLKPGFRHTEHA
-1045 QDDTKRKI
+1045 QDDTKRVI
-1053 LSIINESVT
+1053 LGIINECVT
-1062 YCYDNLTSK
+1062 YCYKNINDK
-1071 NRELLKDAVERIVNY
+1071 NRELIKDAVERIVNY
-1086 FQSEAH
+1086 FQSEVH
-1092 AQDGKLMQEVYNR
+1092 AQDGKLMQDVYNK
-1105 RNDMAMTLLYDPET
+1105 RNDMAMDLLYDPET

-1136 DLINSKN
+1136 DLVNSKN

-1152 SVIQEFRQKKDKL
+1152 TVIQELSQKKDELYK
-1165 CNEINQLEAL
+1165 EVSQLETL

-1182 PDFDLNE
+1182 PDFDLKE
-1189 ILDRLQ
+1189 IFDRLQ

-1202 LMQIKDQA
+1202 TTQIKDWA
-1210 TKQRKIQIGDEGE
+1210 TKQRKIQIGDKGE

-1236 NNVKWSNLVTPPT
+1236 DNVKWSNLVTPST
-1249 TDSRCVHW
+1249 ADSRCVHW
-1257 NGETYYLC
+1257 NGEAYYLC
-1265 TTSHDYDFEVTL
+1265 TTSHDYDFEVAL
-1277 TEGRKLLFEVK
+1277 TDGRKLLFEVK
-1288 TTVGNVS
+1288 TTVGDVS
-1295 DSDLFPLNFQTKEWE
+1295 QSDLFPLNFQTKEWD
-1310 YIEKTDDNSKYI
+1310 YIEKTDDNSKYV

-1342 EKSDL
+1342 AESDL

>member
-1 MKTGKYIPDDIRM
+1 METEKYIPDDILM

-21 EQYCNSVGARLRD
+21 EQYCNSIGARLRD

-55 DTVVKREKDRF
+55 DTVVKREKDKF
-66 VDVVFHR
+66 VDVVFRR
-73 YIDKKGHQCLSFLHN
+73 YIDDKGHQCLSFSHN
-88 GEPFSAKALVGLK
+88 GAPFSAKALVGLK

-148 ETKDRGLISVDMT
+148 ETKDKGLVSVDMT
-161 LYRNGTTD
+161 LYRDGTTD

-175 LIRTEEETRY
+175 LIRTEKETRY
-185 NEREIERK
+185 NEREIEWK
-193 DGHPITEFI
+193 NGHPITEFI
-202 YHLDSEDKIRPAR
+202 YHLDSEDNIRPAS

-236 SITINDEIDKV
+236 SITINDEIDKI
-247 YYRICRKGN
+247 YYEICRKVN
-256 DKPIQGTFAQ
+256 DKSIQGTFAQ
-266 CEFEETKGCNFQNR
+266 CEFEETKGRNSQNR

-291 QELTLFKKFERN
+291 KELTLFKKVERN

-316 EVKPI
+316 EVRPI
-321 SYDVSPSV
+321 SYEVSPSV

-347 NSNDLEPVRERIAL
+347 NSNDFEPVTERTEL
-361 YLKKIRKGKRYNN
+361 YLKKIRKGKKYNN
-374 ETNCDEED
+374 ETNCYEEE
-382 IFPNGINWMIL
+382 IFSNGINWMIL
-393 ERSIPMYQELIDYL
+393 ERSVSMYRELIDYL

-420 GLGQILDNGSGWT
+420 GLGQILDSGSGWT

-447 LREIVVRK
+447 LREVVVHK

-461 DGLRSI
+461 NGLKSI
-467 EKDNLYLPANIKSNF
+467 KEDNLCFPKSIKANF

-491 NSMPVFDELR
+491 NSMPVFDELK
-501 YWIRNKWGVYKFADD
+501 YWIGNEWGAYKFTDG
-516 FEESIDKSKQ
+516 FEESIDKSEQ

-533 TNTIANFI
+533 SNAIANFI

-546 INSLAL
+546 INSLVL
-552 IDQNSIEW
+552 IDKYNSVEW
-560 LNSFYK
+560 LNRFYE
-566 WLSDVKSSSI
+566 WLSDTKSSI
-576 NEKRIVPN
+576 LNEKKIVPN
-584 RKENFVCVSGE
+584 RKENFVCISGE

-600 GADIEEVAYTF
+600 GADIEEVAYAF
-611 MKKLGLDWDE
+611 MKKLGIDWDE
-621 QLLLDG
+621 QLLYEG

-652 IDSKTN
+652 IDSKIN
-658 VMELL
+658 VMERLL
-663 FPIITAIPT
+663 PIITAIPT
-672 NAENENRKNFRNK
+672 NAENENRRRFRNK
-685 RLQIIDFFKAIYQK
+685 RLQIIEFFKVIYQK

-708 LSAEIWEDTDKWLM
+708 LSSEIWEDTDKWLVG
-722 RQFLDQ
+722 QFLDQ
-728 VASKEKLD
+728 VASKKQLD
-736 TINDRGDNQTN
+736 IINECGDNLSN
-747 KYCTIKWLN
+747 KYCTIYWLN
-756 NFVNFSINNG
+756 NFVNFLINNG

-776 NQSGKDGKYWSLI
+776 SQSDNDGRHWSLI
-789 PNEHGVFCSL
+789 PNEYGEFCSL
-799 EQLHTIGN
+799 DRLHTIGN
-807 VPRELLNKSFAV
+807 VPRELLNESFAV
-819 SGIDIKANLIHDLFE
+819 SGIDIKANLIHNQFE
-834 INKRLNI
+834 INNRLNI

-849 VKSLESFYADKNI
+849 IKSLESFYADKNI
-862 ALTTKI
+862 VQKTKI

-878 PSGQNWF
+878 PLGRNWF

-890 VYDMFVHYPGVQ
+890 VYDMFTHYSGVQ

-915 SVKVIAYY
+915 SVKVIVYY
-923 LASEISDAGS
+923 LAKEISDSGS

-942 KEDGSSVII
+942 KEDKSSFTSS
-951 PAIKWLDNYIDY
+951 AIKWLDNYIDY
-963 ISEARLHI
+963 ICEARLHI
-971 PKETLIMPDYYGNL
+971 PDETLIIPDYYGNL
-985 HSIEDKMYDGA
+985 HLIKDKMYDWT
-996 CLKDIEELI
+996 CLNDIEELI
-1005 PILENGLLSY
+1005 PILKNGLLND
-1015 CQFEKEEEADFK
+1015 CQFEEKVDFK

-1032 HVLKSEFRYTRGV
+1032 YVIKPGFRHTEHA
-1045 QDDTKRKI
+1045 QDDTKRVI
-1053 LSIINESVT
+1053 LGIINECVT
-1062 YCYDNLTSK
+1062 YCYKNLNST
-1071 NRELLKDAVERIVNY
+1071 NRELVKDAVERIVNY
-1086 FQSEAH
+1086 FQLEVH
-1092 AQDGKLMQEVYNR
+1092 IQDGKLMQEVYNR
-1105 RNDMAMTLLYDPET
+1105 RNDMAMDLLYDPET

-1136 DLINSKN
+1136 DLVNSRN
-1143 EIKQLLEDK
+1143 EIKQLLENK
-1152 SVIQEFRQKKDKL
+1152 TVIQELSQKKDELYKEL
-1165 CNEINQLEAL
+1165 GQLETL

-1182 PDFDLNE
+1182 PNFDLNE
-1189 ILDRLQ
+1189 IFDRLQ

-1202 LMQIKDQA
+1202 LTQIKDWT

-1236 NNVKWSNLVTPPT
+1236 DNVKWSNLVTPST

-1257 NGETYYLC
+1257 NGEVYYLC
-1265 TTSHDYDFEVTL
+1265 TTSHDYDFEVSL
-1277 TEGRKLLFEVK
+1277 TDGKKLLFEVK

-1295 DSDLFPLNFQTKEWE
+1295 ESDLFPLNFQTKEWD
-1310 YIEKTDDNSKYI
+1310 YIEKTDDNSKYV